1 MSVVDSKRVLQQR
14 SEADALR
21 VTAVMKQARV
31 VELDSELALAAARL
45 SFDLKL
51 PLADSVI
58 YATARRY
65 DAIIWT
71 QDKDFEGL
79 ANVRYVAKI

>member
-1 MSVVDSKRVLQQR
+1 MNVVDSKWLSQQR

-21 VTAVMKQARV
+21 VTAVMKRARV